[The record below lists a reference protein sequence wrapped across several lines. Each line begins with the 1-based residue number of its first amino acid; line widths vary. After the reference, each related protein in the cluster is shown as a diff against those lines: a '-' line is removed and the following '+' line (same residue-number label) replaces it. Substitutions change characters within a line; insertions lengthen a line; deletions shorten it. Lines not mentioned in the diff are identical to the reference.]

1 MFDGKINIAIVD
13 DHIAIREGYS
23 LVISRFD
30 FINNIYTYT
39 SPAELYKDI
48 LSLQIQIILMDI
60 EMKTE
65 DGIASCGHIKALYP
79 DVKILMVSAH
89 HSESYILKAFKNKAD
104 GYFFK
109 DQDAEELRE
118 ALKHLMGNQKYY
130 QHEVKKLLLE
140 NQLRKNDNELHN
152 KYNLSAKEVA
162 VLEMILKGYSVK
174 QMSDALYRSENT
186 IATHRKNIMHK
197 IGAHREADIVQF
209 AIKSGLMKSE

>member
-1 MFDGKINIAIVD
+1 
-13 DHIAIREGYS
+13 
-23 LVISRFD
+23 
-30 FINNIYTYT
+30 
-39 SPAELYKDI
+39 
-48 LSLQIQIILMDI
+48 LQIQIILMDI